1 MTMKTAVI
9 TGAGSGLGRAIALHL
24 AQAGYHVVLVSKTES
39 KLIKLA
45 EEIKAMGGSS
55 DVEAFDITETAK
67 VKALAHK
74 LADTSLDVLVN
85 CAGDW
90 LIKTIDETTDAD
102 LDHIL
107 SVNLKAPYLLSRD
120 LLPSLRKS
128 DNASIINI
136 GSIAAENYFGG
147 ITAYTVA
154 KTGLKA
160 LSGSLADELRPELIR
175 VVMLSPSPM
184 NTPMR
189 WDASPDIDPKM
200 LVEPE
205 TVAEVISMLINLPK
219 GITIDNLLL
228 QSMLLDLS
236 DD

>member
-1 MTMKTAVI
+1 MKNAVI

-24 AQAGYHVVLVSKTES
+24 AKEGYHVFLVGKTES
-39 KLIKLA
+39 KLTKVA
-45 EEIKAMGGSS
+45 EEIKAVGGSS
-55 DVEAFDITETAK
+55 DVEAFDITENDK
-67 VKALAHK
+67 VKALATK
-74 LADTSLDVLVN
+74 LADRNLDVLVN

-90 LIKTIDETTDAD
+90 LIKTMDETTDTD

-136 GSIAAENYFGG
+136 GSIAATDYFGG
-147 ITAYTVA
+147 ITAYTAA

-189 WDASPDIDPKM
+189 WEASPDIDPQM

-219 GITIDNLLL
+219 GITTDNLLL
-228 QSMLLDLS
+228 QSMRLDLS